1 MADSGDLLYLTMEG
15 FKDKNFS
22 ESVGTY
28 VAMINPEKYTEKF
41 RIEYNDE
48 QSPGSPNTVIKY
60 RRSLPSDLDFELIFD
75 GTGVVNPKR
84 TQLMSELGKFK
95 RIVYDYNGD
104 IHSPN
109 YLKLTWGKALKY
121 QCRLTSLSINYT
133 LFKPDGTPLRA
144 KASVGFR
151 NYIAPE
157 KLEAEKDN
165 QSPDLTHEVLIKAGD
180 NLPLLSQK
188 IYGDSKYYL
197 KVAKYNKLINFREL
211 VPGSTIFFPPLT

>member
-1 MADSGDLLYLTMEG
+1 MSDSGDLLYLTMEG
-15 FKDKNFS
+15 FKDKSFS

-41 RIEYNDE
+41 RVEYNDE
-48 QSPGSPNTVIKY
+48 QSPGSPNAVIKY

-75 GTGVVNPKR
+75 GTGVVNQKR

-165 QSPDLTHEVLIKAGD
+165 HSPDLTHEVLIKAGD
-180 NLPLLSQK
+180 NLPLLSKK

-197 KVAKYNKLINFREL
+197 KVAKYNKLINFRDL

>member
-1 MADSGDLLYLTMEG
+1 MADSGNLLYLTIEG
-15 FKDKNFS
+15 FKDNGFND
-22 ESVGTY
+22 SVGDY
-28 VAMINPEKYTEKF
+28 VAMINPDKMTEKF
-41 RIEYNDE
+41 KVEYNDE

-60 RRSLPSDLDFELIFD
+60 RKSLPSDLDFELVFD

-84 TQLMSELGKFK
+84 TQLMSEIGKFK
-95 RIVYDYNGD
+95 RIVYDYNGA

-144 KASVGFR
+144 KANVGFR
-151 NYIAPE
+151 NYIAPA

-165 QSPDLTHEVLIKAGD
+165 QSPDLTHEVVVKAGD
-180 NLPLLSQK
+180 TLPL
-188 IYGDSKYYL
+188 
-197 KVAKYNKLINFREL
+197 
-211 VPGSTIFFPPLT
+211 